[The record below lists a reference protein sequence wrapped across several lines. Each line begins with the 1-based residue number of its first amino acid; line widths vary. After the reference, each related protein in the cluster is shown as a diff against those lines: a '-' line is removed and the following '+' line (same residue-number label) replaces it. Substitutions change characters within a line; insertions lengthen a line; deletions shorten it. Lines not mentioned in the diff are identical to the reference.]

1 MFATTSF
8 VKSYY
13 LNLKFYQVLQSTP
26 LKNYKDNLL
35 KKDASH
41 LKIPCCSNRQKK
53 NIRKR
58 ERKTKNENKP
68 NKKNNYF
75 FTFTFL
81 YRKVYI
87 LLENIFGKTQYLL
100 LHLYQSLFEWQVIGN
115 AVIKH
120 RRPFW
125 YTLVLQMPHFHREYL
140 TINQVF

>member
-87 LLENIFGKTQYLL
+87 LLENIFGKT
-100 LHLYQSLFEWQVIGN
+100 
-115 AVIKH
+115 
-120 RRPFW
+120 
-125 YTLVLQMPHFHREYL
+125 
-140 TINQVF
+140 